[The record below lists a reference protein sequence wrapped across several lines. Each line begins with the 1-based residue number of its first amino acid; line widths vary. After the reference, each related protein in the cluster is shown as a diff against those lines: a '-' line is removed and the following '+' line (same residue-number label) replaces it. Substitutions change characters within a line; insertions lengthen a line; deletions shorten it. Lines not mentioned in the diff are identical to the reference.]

1 MIIALIAND
10 SKKELMVQF
19 CIAYCGEL
27 AKHRLS
33 ATAATGKLISEAT
46 GLSIDSVLSGRLGG
60 IQQIASMAKFNEIDI
75 LLYFRDNKQPAS
87 QDMLAAED
95 MLFRQCDQ
103 NNILYATNHAMA
115 ETLIWALSRGELDW
129 RDIMNPISAYN
140 LKNKNANGK
149 Q

>member
-1 MIIALIAND
+1 MIIALMAND

-33 ATAATGKLISEAT
+33 ATASTGKLISEAT
-46 GLSIDSVLSGRLGG
+46 GLQIHNMLSGRLGG
-60 IQQIASMAKFNEIDI
+60 IQQIASQAKYNEIDV
-75 LLYFRDNKQPAS
+75 LLYFRDNKQPVS
-87 QDMLAAED
+87 PEILAAED
-95 MLFRQCDQ
+95 MLFRQCDL

-129 RDIMNPISAYN
+129 REIMNPFSEYN
-140 LKNKNANGK
+140 QKYKK
-149 Q
+149 QL

>member
-1 MIIALIAND
+1 MIIALMAND

-33 ATAATGKLISEAT
+33 ATGTTGKLISEAT
-46 GLSIDSVLSGRLGG
+46 GLQIDSVLSGRLGG
-60 IQQIASMAKFNEIDI
+60 IQKIASMIKFNEIDV
-75 LLYFRDNKQPAS
+75 LLYFRDNTQPESAE
-87 QDMLAAED
+87 LVAAED
-95 MLFRQCDQ
+95 MLFRQCDM

-129 RDIMNPISAYN
+129 REIMNPVSDYN
-140 LKNKNANGK
+140 LKRKGSRA
-149 Q
+149 